1 MAAIEM
7 KEVIEEYKQ
16 SLSEE
21 REFFKIKLNG
31 VGLHCGNGLIID
43 K

>member
-7 KEVIEEYKQ
+7 QAIIKEYEK
-16 SLSEE
+16 SLSHDKKH
-21 REFFKIKLNG
+21 FMIKLNG
-31 VGLHCGNGLIID
+31 VGLHCGKGLIID